1 MNRKNITIGR
11 IFCLTILGEV
21 QMDETKNILE
31 IKNLTKAYGNLVAV
45 KNLDLVVEKNTIH
58 GFLGPNGSGKTTTI
72 RCILGLLKPNSGKIS
87 IFSENI
93 GFTNQ
98 KLLNKIGYLPGEVVL
113 YPYYTVKQLFDYF
126 MVVYGIKDDKVRK
139 ELVQRLDIDESKPV
153 KALSKGN
160 RQKVGIVIALMHDP
174 EFIILDEPTSGLDP
188 LLQAEFFKIISELKD
203 KGKTIFFSSHIL
215 SEIDRVC
222 DKVSFIRNGSI
233 ISTEKISGLTSKIGR
248 KIILKLNDRNSNHII
263 KHPNLEFIREEGLSH
278 IFNLTG
284 DVIKTIHDL
293 TENPD
298 IVDISIPEPN
308 VEDYFLSFY

>member
-1 MNRKNITIGR
+1 MVQTES
-11 IFCLTILGEV
+11 ILESKISKKV
-21 QMDETKNILE
+21 SIENILD

-58 GFLGPNGSGKTTTI
+58 GFLGPNGAGKTTTI
-72 RCILGLLKPNSGKIS
+72 RCILGLLKANSGTIS
-87 IFSENI
+87 IFSENV
-93 GFTNQ
+93 GYDNT
-98 KLLNKIGYLPGEVVL
+98 KLLRRIGYLPGEVVL

-126 MVVYGIKDDKVRK
+126 MVVYGITDDTIRK
-139 ELVQRLDIDESKPV
+139 NIVKRLDLDESKPV

-160 RQKVGIVIALMHDP
+160 RQKAGIVLALMHDP

-188 LLQAEFFKIISELKD
+188 LLQAEFFKIISEFKD

-233 ISTEKISGLTSKIGR
+233 ISTESISGLTSKIGR
-248 KIILKLNDRNSNHII
+248 KIILKLNDKVSGHDIT
-263 KHPNLEFIREEGLSH
+263 HPKLQFIREEGLSH
-278 IFNLTG
+278 IFNITG
-284 DVIKTIHDL
+284 DVVKTIHDL

-298 IVDISIPEPN
+298 IIDISIPEPN

>member
-1 MNRKNITIGR
+1 M
-11 IFCLTILGEV
+11 IFLLIILGEV
-21 QMDETKNILE
+21 YMEQIEKILE

-87 IFSENI
+87 VFSENA
-93 GFTNQ
+93 GSNNKKVLQ
-98 KLLNKIGYLPGEVVL
+98 KIGYLPGEVVL
-113 YPYYTVKQLFDYF
+113 YPYYTVKQLLDYF
-126 MVVYGIKDDKVRK
+126 MIVYGIKDKTIRK
-139 ELVQRLDIDESKPV
+139 DLVKRLDLDESRPV

-160 RQKVGIVIALMHDP
+160 RQKAGIVLALMHDP

-188 LLQAEFFKIISELKD
+188 LLQAEFFKILSELKE

-233 ISTEKISGLTSKIGR
+233 ISTENISGLTSKIGR
-248 KIILKLNDRNSNHII
+248 KIILKFNDKSTNHTI
-263 KHPNLEFIREEGLSH
+263 KHPNLQFVREEGLSH
-278 IFNLTG
+278 IFNLSG
-284 DVIKTIHDL
+284 DVVKTIHDL